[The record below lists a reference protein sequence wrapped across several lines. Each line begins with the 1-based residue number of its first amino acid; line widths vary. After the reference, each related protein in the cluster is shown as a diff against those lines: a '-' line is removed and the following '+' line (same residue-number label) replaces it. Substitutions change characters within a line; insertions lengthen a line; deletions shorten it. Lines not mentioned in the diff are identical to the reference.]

1 MCTGALKGKA
11 IEQDEIIR
19 QQAEYMAAL
28 EEEVAGLRKRVEE
41 LQRLLK
47 EKAGAKDAKKPVI
60 GED

>member
-1 MCTGALKGKA
+1 MCMAARKGRTV
-11 IEQDEIIR
+11 EQDEVIR
-19 QQAEYMAAL
+19 NQAEYMAAL

-47 EKAGAKDAKKPVI
+47 GKAGAKDAKKPVI